1 MTPDELRRMEGDKCI
16 ILERG
21 VKPIKADKYYY
32 YEDKTY
38 LQQLKSAAI
47 DHNAYECTERGN
59 YRIFNPNNPYV
70 DKQTEINNTK
80 IEELMND
87 LFVDASNNNDNS
99 NDKLQSELNT
109 EKENEINKFIIED
122 SSNNGKFTID
132 SDNDTEVDFE
142 DVDIDIGEELRKKYA
157 ELFADDDNAEF

>member
-1 MTPDELRRMEGDKCI
+1 
-16 ILERG
+16 
-21 VKPIKADKYYY
+21 
-32 YEDKTY
+32 
-38 LQQLKSAAI
+38 
-47 DHNAYECTERGN
+47 
-59 YRIFNPNNPYV
+59 
-70 DKQTEINNTK
+70 
-80 IEELMND
+80 MND

>member
-1 MTPDELRRMEGDKCI
+1 M
-16 ILERG
+16 
-21 VKPIKADKYYY
+21 
-32 YEDKTY
+32 
-38 LQQLKSAAI
+38 
-47 DHNAYECTERGN
+47 
-59 YRIFNPNNPYV
+59 
-70 DKQTEINNTK
+70 NNTK